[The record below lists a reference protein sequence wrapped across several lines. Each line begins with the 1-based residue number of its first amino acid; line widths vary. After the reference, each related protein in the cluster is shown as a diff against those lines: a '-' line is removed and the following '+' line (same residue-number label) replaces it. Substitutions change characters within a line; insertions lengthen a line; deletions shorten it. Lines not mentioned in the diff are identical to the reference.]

1 VYLFLFGFGAP
12 DLLEDDDD
20 GGDEMRLRF
29 SAPSFVGAVD
39 LLSFFAMAVRR
50 RRTPTVAPEPS
61 IFVSS
66 RATSLPPTT
75 ESGPPPNPLEHGLLE
90 PSLAGSADEQR
101 REAPSPRWI
110 EVASD
115 GSTTR
120 PDFSPPREPDPS
132 PG

>member
-1 VYLFLFGFGAP
+1 V
-12 DLLEDDDD
+12 EDDED
-20 GGDEMRLRF
+20 GDDEMRLRF
-29 SAPSFVGAVD
+29 CAPSFVGAVD
-39 LLSFFAMAVRR
+39 LLSFFVMAVRR
-50 RRTPTVAPEPS
+50 RRTPTVAPDPS

-75 ESGPPPNPLEHGLLE
+75 ESGPPPDPLEHGLFE
-90 PSLAGSADEQR
+90 PSLPASADEQR

-115 GSTTR
+115 GSTAR
-120 PDFSPPREPDPS
+120 SDFSPPREPDDS

>member
-1 VYLFLFGFGAP
+1 V
-12 DLLEDDDD
+12 EDDED
-20 GGDEMRLRF
+20 GSDEMRLRF
-29 SAPSFVGAVD
+29 CAPSFVGAVD

-50 RRTPTVAPEPS
+50 RRTPTVAPDPW

-75 ESGPPPNPLEHGLLE
+75 ESGPPPDPLEHGLFE
-90 PSLAGSADEQR
+90 PSLPGSADEQR
-101 REAPSPRWI
+101 NEAPSPRWI

-115 GSTTR
+115 GSTAR
-120 PDFSPPREPDPS
+120 SDFSPPREPDDL